1 MADGSKWLTD
11 TPEIDN
17 RISNMMWTIS
27 GNYDDGVDA
36 GEKSRISPEVA
47 LYYGITAGGRRRF
60 IQWDQVKKFV
70 ISRVRS
76 GCDKD
81 TLLGLVQLASDSY
94 VEACVIAER
103 PGVATLRQ
111 QAYDSIAAHFLFLHS
126 TDLMEKAQYATVLRK
141 SGRNPQMDTAT
152 SRLLSAISEA
162 ASQKDTREMLRS
174 LEKTYLSFFP
184 LYLPS
189 ENGENPEE
197 QRKAQSSDFNDF
209 LLDELYSDDE
219 LEDVEME
226 LEELAEA
233 LFEGTLDEG
242 AGALDGGPARV
253 LRIREEDLEG
263 IYRQVSRHF
272 GNTYLSPEELLIR
285 QRRLCRG
292 IHENCRIHMTDG
304 VLRSA
309 CDNAFQHSFVTR
321 HKNKN
326 KLVYGENQRIFRRAI
341 HKLTESIARTLVQ
354 EDVVDAIASDAG
366 ALVPG
371 RLWRIGRSNNHKVF
385 ERTVDNTKG
394 RYVVDVLIDA
404 SGSQS
409 RNKYRVAAQAY
420 ILTEALT
427 GAGIPTRV
435 QGYSSFLDFTIL
447 KRFRDYE
454 SPHAANENIFEYF
467 CSGNNRD
474 GLAIK
479 AVTYDLVKRPEENRI
494 LIVLSDG
501 RPNDIQVGKGRSTTM
516 EESYRGINAVRD
528 TALEVRR
535 ARQAGIMVLGVYTGR
550 ERDLPAEKLIYG
562 VDFAYIRDI
571 NRFSE
576 IVIKYIRQII
586 TI

>member
-1 MADGSKWLTD
+1 
-11 TPEIDN
+11 
-17 RISNMMWTIS
+17 
-27 GNYDDGVDA
+27 
-36 GEKSRISPEVA
+36 
-47 LYYGITAGGRRRF
+47 
-60 IQWDQVKKFV
+60 
-70 ISRVRS
+70 
-76 GCDKD
+76 
-81 TLLGLVQLASDSY
+81 
-94 VEACVIAER
+94 
-103 PGVATLRQ
+103 
-111 QAYDSIAAHFLFLHS
+111 
-126 TDLMEKAQYATVLRK
+126 
-141 SGRNPQMDTAT
+141 
-152 SRLLSAISEA
+152 
-162 ASQKDTREMLRS
+162 
-174 LEKTYLSFFP
+174 
-184 LYLPS
+184 
-189 ENGENPEE
+189 
-197 QRKAQSSDFNDF
+197 
-209 LLDELYSDDE
+209 
-219 LEDVEME
+219 
-226 LEELAEA
+226 
-233 LFEGTLDEG
+233 
-242 AGALDGGPARV
+242 
-253 LRIREEDLEG
+253 
-263 IYRQVSRHF
+263 
-272 GNTYLSPEELLIR
+272 YLSPEELLIR
-285 QRRLCRG
+285 QGRLCRG

-309 CDNAFQHSFVTR
+309 CDNDFQHSFVTR

-366 ALVPG
+366 TLVPG
-371 RLWRIGRSNNHKVF
+371 CLWRIGRSNNHKVF

-394 RYVVDVLIDA
+394 RYVVDILIDA

-435 QGYSSFLDFTIL
+435 QGYSSFLDFSIL

-479 AVTYDLVKRPEENRI
+479 AATYDLIKRPEENRI

-501 RPNDIQVGKGRSTTM
+501 RPNDLHVGKWRSTTM
-516 EESYRGINAVRD
+516 EESYRGLNAVRD

-535 ARQAGIMVLGVYTGR
+535 ARQAGVMVLGVYTGR
-550 ERDLPAEKLIYG
+550 ERDIPAEKLIYG